1 LKSEPPARSGGVTID
16 LNDAA
21 VVVGCSNDTWIHW
34 KKAEIDVPKV
44 STASHDPGLFRIC
57 VSASTVRGKGSTPI
71 PLRTMFEPST
81 VWQKEKKEKNQT
93 NTKKKQS
100 WINADPLLPATIGEM
115 ENLTEKLQKVMSS
128 NRCTWMKSILGAKDK
143 VRTLA

>member
-81 VWQKEKKEKNQT
+81 VWQKEKKEKKSNKHKKE
-93 NTKKKQS
+93 TKLDQCRSPVTCNHWRDGKP
-100 WINADPLLPATIGEM
+100 NR
-115 ENLTEKLQKVMSS
+115 KV
-128 NRCTWMKSILGAKDK
+128 AKGH
-143 VRTLA
+143 VQ